1 MKFSPR
7 DNAASILMF
16 GAALLLAT
24 VLYQPEA
31 AANNVTASTAQTRV
45 TESFNNAL
53 KAFRNN
59 DFSRAYYWFN
69 LLAEAGHAKAQS
81 NLGLLFLRGRGVEQ
95 NTTTALRWF
104 ESAAQ
109 QGVVTAQ
116 FNLGYLYS
124 TLKGK
129 HRNFERAIHWY
140 SKVAEQG
147 HPTARFRLAMHYKRG
162 VGVKAN
168 YVDSLRWALLALEV
182 TKSETL
188 RVKIRDFKDDLLENI
203 PKSQIMKAVKIAKET
218 TGA

>member
-1 MKFSPR
+1 MKYSPR
-7 DNAASILMF
+7 DNLASILMF

-31 AANNVTASTAQTRV
+31 MAKNVTASTAQTRV

-53 KAFRNN
+53 KAYRNN

-81 NLGLLFLRGRGVEQ
+81 NLGLLFLRGRGVQQ
-95 NTTTALRWF
+95 NTDTALRWF

-109 QGVVTAQ
+109 QGVVSAQ

-129 HRNFERAIHWY
+129 HRNLSRAIHWY
-140 SKVAEQG
+140 SEAAEQG
-147 HPTARFRLAMHYKRG
+147 HPTARFRLARHYKRG
-162 VGVKAN
+162 VGVKVN

-182 TKSETL
+182 TKSDKL
-188 RVKIRDFKDDLLENI
+188 RVKIRDFKDDLLETMT
-203 PKSQIMKAVKIAKET
+203 KSQIMRAVKIAEKT